1 MNHNKLIF
9 SLLALQNQEEN
20 EESGVLKVK
29 IDDQNTESKQHEKL
43 AILPLRNAVL
53 FPGVVIPITVGRKK
67 SIKLVKKSYKNSK
80 IIGVSTQKQN
90 NIEEPTSQ
98 DLYKV
103 GTVAEILKL
112 FNMPDGNVTIL
123 IQGKHRFEM
132 GEVLAEEP
140 YLESKVNVLTEN
152 FPPHKKGEGKALM
165 SSLKE
170 KAFQIIEL
178 NNDIPREAR
187 VTIDNIE
194 SLSFLTHFLSANF
207 HTEVTDKQT
216 LLEINEGE
224 ERATKLLEFLQK
236 EIQLLEIKK
245 DIQSKVFT
253 DIDQQQ
259 RDYFLRQQMKV
270 IQDELKDESNEVE
283 ELKIKAKNKKWNDK
297 VAKHFDKEIGK
308 LARTNQ
314 MSPDYPILYNYL
326 ETLVDLP
333 WGDFSTDSYDLKKA
347 REILDN
353 DHSGIEKVK
362 ERIIEYLAVLK
373 LKNNLKS
380 PILCLYGPPGIGKT
394 SLGKSIAKALN
405 RQYSRIALGGLHDE
419 AEIRGHRRTY
429 IGAMPGRIIQ
439 NLKKAQT
446 SNPVFILDELDKVAS
461 NVFRG
466 DPASALLEVL
476 DLEQNHSFVD
486 NYMEVEYDLSNVLF
500 IATAN
505 SLDTIHPALRDRL
518 EIIELSGYTTEEKV
532 EIAKYHLIPEQRTEH
547 GLKTKDVKFDEASL
561 VKIIEDYTRES
572 GVRNLKRQ
580 IGAVCRKIAKFI
592 ANEEKYSKN
601 ITTKEIK
608 EFLGAEP
615 YDREKYQNITI
626 PGVVTGLA
634 WTQVGGEILFIEA
647 IVSAGKG
654 KMTISGQL
662 GDVMKE
668 SVSAALSYFK
678 SIASKFNIKSEIFDK
693 LDLHI
698 HVPAGAVPKD
708 GPSAG
713 ITMFTALASVFT
725 RRKVK
730 QHLAMT
736 GEITLTGRVLPVG
749 GIKEKILAA
758 KRAGIKEIVMCH
770 QNKKDIEEIN
780 VEFLGDLKINY
791 VSRAEE
797 VLVLALEDEVSGEI
811 LENIIA

>member
-1 MNHNKLIF
+1 MFN
-9 SLLALQNQEEN
+9 LLALQGNEEQEE
-20 EESGVLKVK
+20 SSVLKVN
-29 IDDQNTESKQHEKL
+29 IDDENMSSEYEKL
-43 AILPLRNAVL
+43 SILPLRNAVL
-53 FPGVVIPITVGRKK
+53 FPGVVIPVTVGRKK
-67 SIKLVKKSYKNSK
+67 SIKLVKKAYKGDK
-80 IIGVSTQKQN
+80 IIGVSTQRQN
-90 NIEEPTSQ
+90 NIEDPHSD

-103 GTVAEILKL
+103 GTVAQILKL

-123 IQGKHRFEM
+123 IQGKNRFEI
-132 GEVLAEEP
+132 GEILTEEP
-140 YLESKVNVLTEN
+140 YLESKINILTEN
-152 FPPHKKGEGKALM
+152 FPSHKKGEGKALM

-170 KAFQIIEL
+170 KALQITEL

-187 VTIDNIE
+187 ITIDNIE
-194 SLSFLTHFLSANF
+194 SLSFLTHFLCSNF
-207 HTEVTDKQT
+207 HTEMIDKQT
-216 LLEINEGE
+216 LLEINDGE

-245 DIQSKVFT
+245 DIQSKAFT

-283 ELKIKAKNKKWNDK
+283 ELKLKAKNKKWNDK
-297 VAKHFDKEIGK
+297 TAKHFEKEIGK
-308 LARTNQ
+308 LSRTNQ
-314 MSPDYPILYNYL
+314 MSPDYPLLFNYL

-333 WGDFSTDSYDLKKA
+333 WADFSDDSYDLKKA
-347 REILDN
+347 KEILDT

-373 LKNNLKS
+373 LKKNLKS
-380 PILCLYGPPGIGKT
+380 PILCLYGPPGVGKT

-405 RQYSRIALGGLHDE
+405 RQYARIALGGLHDE

-429 IGAMPGRIIQ
+429 IGAMPGRIVQ
-439 NLKKAQT
+439 NLKKTQT

-476 DLEQNHSFVD
+476 DPEQNHSFVD
-486 NYMEVEYDLSNVLF
+486 NYVEVEYDLSNVLF

-518 EIIELSGYTTEEKV
+518 EIIELSGYTTEEKLD
-532 EIAKYHLIPEQRTEH
+532 IAKTHLIAEQRIEH
-547 GLKTKDVKFDEASL
+547 GLKPKDIKFDDASL
-561 VKIIEDYTRES
+561 IKIIEDYTRES

-592 ANEEKYSKN
+592 AAEEKYNKN
-601 ITTKEIK
+601 ITPKEIK

-615 YDREKYQNITI
+615 FDREKYQNITV
-626 PGVVTGLA
+626 PGIVTGLA

-668 SVSAALSYFK
+668 SVNAALSYFK
-678 SIASKFNIKSEIFDK
+678 SIAHQFNIKSEIFDK
-693 LDLHI
+693 LDLHV

-713 ITMFTALASVFT
+713 IAMLTALTSVFT

-758 KRAGIKEIVMCH
+758 KRAGIKEIIMCH

-780 VEFLGDLKINY
+780 ALFLDDLKINY
-791 VSRAEE
+791 VSKASE
-797 VLVLALEDEVSGEI
+797 VLALALEDEISGEI
-811 LENIIA
+811 LENIIGS